1 MSYQWDVAEHFYC
14 CELKNIWHP
23 SLLECCAFLL
33 FVLCMLTR
41 SLSDT
46 QMILKVLHDYVYSL
60 SFIIWANDDYVTNVW
75 QLHSWQESDP
85 GPFWPAYMLSSQ
97 LESQQKLACVPRNC
111 TLCSIVHVEKRV
123 EFCLGIWDQRDVKS
137 DSRSAGGPLVCTALC
152 LVLEQ
157 TSKREQQKSSSPHIL
172 HIWLLVGTVSD
183 NGCWLFYL
191 CF

>member
-1 MSYQWDVAEHFYC
+1 MCFSALCPAYAHEII
-14 CELKNIWHP
+14 IWLMTFC
-23 SLLECCAFLL
+23 SQIL
-33 FVLCMLTR
+33 
-41 SLSDT
+41 
-46 QMILKVLHDYVYSL
+46 LKVLHDYVYSL
-60 SFIIWANDDYVTNVW
+60 SFTIWANTDHVTNVG

-97 LESQQKLACVPRNC
+97 LVSLAWNC
-111 TLCSIVHVEKRV
+111 TLRSIVHVEKRV
-123 EFCLGIWDQRDVKS
+123 EFCLGIRDQRDVKS
-137 DSRSAGGPLVCTALC
+137 DLRSAGGPLVCTALC

-157 TSKREQQKSSSPHIL
+157 TSKREQQKSSSPHVL